1 MRIGDTSAATAVE
14 SPPDHTGRD
23 GNTMQEH
30 DVRIAQLL
38 TFYRSAYLA
47 DSRDLN
53 LDNLVALPAE
63 RRAWLDGR
71 EELASGALPL
81 LALPPGIGAEL
92 ERQQQLYQRELQLIY
107 GVLPVC
113 GRLSTGTGPATAF
126 CAPLVYYEANLSNG
140 SEGDAHLLAIDIAQ
154 PLANWRLLR
163 QLLADD
169 DSGSLD
175 DLPLADAPIDA
186 HVLGDLLGW
195 ISRRTRVADV
205 LAASGFPALESQQA
219 VDKALRRR
227 SLSLRSAAMVALV
240 PRGSG
245 SRGIVHELQQLQEG
259 KDWSAPLRQLLGAPQ
274 PSAIQGASSPY
285 ALPAQLSNAQS
296 QALANAARYPLSQ
309 VSGPPGTGKSYTLAA
324 LALDR
329 YLHGETVLL
338 VSRSEQAVRVIAQK
352 LRDDFG
358 LRDAVLDGDGR
369 SLQHNL
375 RDRLGRLLQGEL
387 TPIDE
392 NAERQQE
399 QALRRLIDEERH
411 LAAALGKRGDQALRW
426 SRLILRDDRGA
437 LGFWRRH
444 LLLPWVRRRIRGSV
458 RPWVLLD
465 ELRDCQQ
472 RRERLSRDYLNTR
485 RSARLQR
492 LLAADRQLFVQYNQ
506 AIRARQS
513 RRQLA
518 LFEDIDPQRLLAA
531 FPIWVV
537 TLDELH
543 RLLPLKAGL
552 FDVMVMDEAT
562 QCDIAS
568 ALPAFQR
575 CRRAVITGDARQL
588 RHLSFLSRNRE
599 TQLLQRSGL
608 PGEQRERWSYRDNSV
623 LDLVGLHLPEQAAL
637 TFLDEHFRSRPALI
651 RFSNQRFY
659 DNRLR
664 VMKERPGLS
673 HCDSLQ
679 LQRLPGERGL
689 NGVNEEEVQ
698 RVLRLID
705 EHMSRYADSPVK
717 PTIGVLSPFRDQV
730 EAVRQRIAGLD
741 LQRLRDFRLLVDTPY
756 GFQGEERDLMII
768 SFAIDSRSSQA
779 AAYLNRQDM
788 FNVAITRAR
797 ERQVLLFSGD
807 ERQLPSEHLLRRYLE
822 SLADQAMAPHGQP
835 DQDEFQRALCMALQA
850 QGVSTWT
857 RYPLAGL
864 LLDVFCQRGDKCLA
878 IDLIGFPGEGEGFLE
893 LERYRVLARAG
904 LEIVPLSYGL
914 WRQEPELALQA
925 LLQRL

>member
-1 MRIGDTSAATAVE
+1 
-14 SPPDHTGRD
+14 
-23 GNTMQEH
+23 MQEH
-30 DVRIAQLL
+30 DARIARLL
-38 TFYRSAYLA
+38 AFYRSAYLA

-53 LDNLVALPAE
+53 LDNLSALPAG
-63 RRAWLDGR
+63 RLAWLDGR

-92 ERQQQLYQRELQLIY
+92 ERQQRLYQRELQLVY
-107 GVLPVC
+107 CVLPVC
-113 GRLSTGTGPATAF
+113 GRLAGGEGPATAF
-126 CAPLVYYEANLSNG
+126 CAPLVYYEATLNNG
-140 SEGDAHLLAIDIAQ
+140 SEGDAHLLAIDPSQ

-163 QLLADD
+163 QLLVDGDNA
-169 DSGSLD
+169 SLD

-195 ISRRTRVADV
+195 ISQRTRVADV
-205 LAASGFPALESQQA
+205 LAASGFPALEDQDA
-219 VDKALRRR
+219 VAKALRRR
-227 SLSLRSAAMVALV
+227 SLSLRAAAVVALV

-245 SRGIVHELQQLQEG
+245 SRGIVHELQQLQEAG
-259 KDWSAPLRQLLGAPQ
+259 DWSAPLRQLLGEPQ
-274 PSAIQGASSPY
+274 PISPQGASTPH

-309 VSGPPGTGKSYTLAA
+309 ISGPPGTGKSYTLAA

-329 YLHGETVLL
+329 YLHGESVLL
-338 VSRSEQAVRVIAQK
+338 VSRSAQAVRVIGQK
-352 LRDDFG
+352 LREDFG
-358 LRDAVLDGDGR
+358 LRDAVLESDGG
-369 SLQHNL
+369 SLQQTL
-375 RDRLGRLLQGEL
+375 RDRLASLLQGQLPNAQADTEREL
-387 TPIDE
+387 QRE
-392 NAERQQE
+392 LRQ
-399 QALRRLIDEERH
+399 LIDQERRQAKA
-411 LAAALGKRGDQALRW
+411 LARRGEQALRW
-426 SRLILRDDRGA
+426 SRLILRAERGT

-444 LLLPWVRRRIRGSV
+444 LLLPWVRRRVRGSV
-458 RPWVLLD
+458 RPWALLD

-485 RSARLQR
+485 RAASLSG
-492 LLAADRQLFVQYNQ
+492 LLAGNRQLFVQYNQ

-513 RRQLA
+513 QRQLA
-518 LFEDIDPQRLLAA
+518 LFDDIDPRLLLTA

-599 TQLLQRSGL
+599 VQLLQRSGL
-608 PGEQRERWSYRDNSV
+608 PGEDRERWSYRDNSV
-623 LDLVGLHLPEQAAL
+623 LDLVGLHLPEQSAL

-664 VMKERPGLS
+664 VMKERPGLA

-679 LQRLPGERGL
+679 VQRLTGERAG
-689 NGVNEEEVQ
+689 NGVNQVELE
-698 RVLRLID
+698 RVLQLID
-705 EHMSRYADSPVK
+705 EHIARYADSPVK
-717 PTIGVLSPFRDQV
+717 PSIGVVSPFRDQV
-730 EAVRQRIAGLD
+730 EAIRQRVAGLD
-741 LQRLRDFRLLVDTPY
+741 LQRLRDFRVLVDTPY
-756 GFQGEERDLMII
+756 GFQGEERDLMIV
-768 SFAIDSRSSQA
+768 SFALDTGASQA
-779 AAYLNRQDM
+779 AVYLNRPDM

-797 ERQVLLFSGD
+797 ERQVLLFSGN
-807 ERQLPSEHLLRRYLE
+807 ERQLPTDHLLRRYLE
-822 SLADQAMAPHGQP
+822 SAAQPPEAPHQQP
-835 DQDEFQRALCMALQA
+835 EQDDFERALCTALA
-850 QGVSTWT
+850 AHGVVTWT

-878 IDLIGFPGEGEGFLE
+878 IDLIGFPGDGEGFLE

-904 LEIVPLSYGL
+904 LEVVPLSYGL
-914 WRQEPELALQA
+914 WSQEPERALQA

>member
-1 MRIGDTSAATAVE
+1 MQ
-14 SPPDHTGRD
+14 DHD
-23 GNTMQEH
+23 A
-30 DVRIAQLL
+30 RIARLL
-38 TFYRSAYLA
+38 AFYRSAYLA

-53 LDNLVALPAE
+53 LDNLSTLPAG
-63 RRAWLDGR
+63 RLAWLEGR

-81 LALPPGIGAEL
+81 LALAPGIGAEL
-92 ERQQQLYQRELQLIY
+92 ERQQRLYQRELQLVY

-113 GRLSTGTGPATAF
+113 GRLAGAEGPATAF
-126 CAPLVYYEANLSNG
+126 CAPLVYYEATLNNG
-140 SEGDAHLLAIDIAQ
+140 SEGDAHLLAIDPGQ

-163 QLLADD
+163 QLLIDGDNA
-169 DSGSLD
+169 SLD

-195 ISRRTRVADV
+195 ISQRTRVADV
-205 LAASGFPALESQQA
+205 LAASGFPALEGQDA
-219 VDKALRRR
+219 MAKAQRRR
-227 SLSLRSAAMVALV
+227 SLSLRAAAIVALV

-245 SRGIVHELQQLQEG
+245 SRGIVHELQQLQEAG
-259 KDWSAPLRQLLGAPQ
+259 DWSAPLHQLLGESQ
-274 PSAIQGASSPY
+274 PVLRQGASAPH

-309 VSGPPGTGKSYTLAA
+309 ISGPPGTGKSYTLAA

-329 YLHGETVLL
+329 YLHGESVLL
-338 VSRSEQAVRVIAQK
+338 VSRSTQAVRVIGQK
-352 LRDDFG
+352 LREDFG
-358 LRDAVLDGDGR
+358 LRDAVLESDGG
-369 SLQHNL
+369 SLQQTL
-375 RDRLGRLLQGEL
+375 RDRLASLLQGQLPNAPAETEVNLQHEL
-387 TPIDE
+387 
-392 NAERQQE
+392 RQ
-399 QALRRLIDEERH
+399 LIDQERRQAKA
-411 LAAALGKRGDQALRW
+411 LARRGEQALRW
-426 SRLILRDDRGA
+426 SRLILRAERGT
-437 LGFWRRH
+437 LCFWRRH
-444 LLLPWVRRRIRGSV
+444 LLLHWVRRRVRGSV
-458 RPWVLLD
+458 RPWALLD

-485 RSARLQR
+485 RATSLSG
-492 LLAADRQLFVQYNQ
+492 LLAGNRQLFVQYNQ

-513 RRQLA
+513 QRQLA
-518 LFEDIDPQRLLAA
+518 LFDDIDPQLLLTA

-568 ALPAFQR
+568 ALSAFQR

-599 TQLLQRSGL
+599 IQLLQRSGL
-608 PGEQRERWSYRDNSV
+608 PGEERERWSYRDNSV
-623 LDLVGLHLPEQAAL
+623 LDLVGLHLPEQSAL

-659 DNRLR
+659 GNRLR
-664 VMKERPGLS
+664 VMKERPGLA

-679 LQRLPGERGL
+679 VQRLAGERAG
-689 NGVNEEEVQ
+689 NGVNQVELE
-698 RVLRLID
+698 RVLQLID
-705 EHMSRYADSPVK
+705 EHIARYADSPVK
-717 PTIGVLSPFRDQV
+717 PSIGVVSPFRDQV
-730 EAVRQRIAGLD
+730 EAIRQRVAGLD
-741 LQRLRDFRLLVDTPY
+741 LQRLRDFRVLVDTPY

-768 SFAIDSRSSQA
+768 SFALDARASQA
-779 AAYLNRQDM
+779 AVYLNRPDM

-807 ERQLPSEHLLRRYLE
+807 ERQLPTDHLLRRYLE
-822 SLADQAMAPHGQP
+822 SAAEPPAASHQQP
-835 DQDEFQRALCMALQA
+835 EQDDFERALCAALA
-850 QGVSTWT
+850 AHGVVTWT

-864 LLDVFCQRGDKCLA
+864 LLDVFCQRGDRCLA
-878 IDLIGFPGEGEGFLE
+878 IDLIGFPGDGEGFLE

-904 LEIVPLSYGL
+904 LEVVPLSYGL
-914 WRQEPELALQA
+914 WSQAPARALQA

>member
-1 MRIGDTSAATAVE
+1 
-14 SPPDHTGRD
+14 
-23 GNTMQEH
+23 MQEH
-30 DVRIAQLL
+30 DARIARLL
-38 TFYRSAYLA
+38 AFYRSAYLA

-53 LDNLVALPAE
+53 LDNLSALPAG
-63 RRAWLDGR
+63 RLAWLEGR

-92 ERQQQLYQRELQLIY
+92 ERQQRLYQRELQLVY

-113 GRLSTGTGPATAF
+113 GRLAGGEGPATAF
-126 CAPLVYYEANLSNG
+126 CAPLVYYEATLNNG
-140 SEGDAHLLAIDIAQ
+140 SEGDAHLLAIDPSQ

-163 QLLADD
+163 QLLVDGDNA
-169 DSGSLD
+169 SLD

-195 ISRRTRVADV
+195 ISQRTRVADV
-205 LAASGFPALESQQA
+205 LAASGFPALEDQDA
-219 VDKALRRR
+219 VAKALRRR
-227 SLSLRSAAMVALV
+227 SLSLRAAAVVALV

-245 SRGIVHELQQLQEG
+245 SRGIVHELQQLQEAG
-259 KDWSAPLRQLLGAPQ
+259 DWSAPLRQLLGEPQ
-274 PSAIQGASSPY
+274 PISPQSASTPH

-309 VSGPPGTGKSYTLAA
+309 ISGPPGTGKSYTLAA

-329 YLHGETVLL
+329 YLHGESVLL
-338 VSRSEQAVRVIAQK
+338 VSRSAQAVRVIGQK
-352 LRDDFG
+352 LREDFG
-358 LRDAVLDGDGR
+358 LRDAVLESDGG
-369 SLQHNL
+369 SLQQTL
-375 RDRLGRLLQGEL
+375 RDRLASLLQGQLPNAQADTEREL
-387 TPIDE
+387 QRE
-392 NAERQQE
+392 LRQ
-399 QALRRLIDEERH
+399 LIDQELRQAKA
-411 LAAALGKRGDQALRW
+411 LARRGEQALRW
-426 SRLILRDDRGA
+426 SRLILRAERGT

-444 LLLPWVRRRIRGSV
+444 LLLPWVRRRVRGSV
-458 RPWVLLD
+458 RPWALLD

-485 RSARLQR
+485 RAASLSG
-492 LLAADRQLFVQYNQ
+492 LLAGNRQLFVQYNQ

-513 RRQLA
+513 QRQLA
-518 LFEDIDPQRLLAA
+518 LFDDIDPRLLLTA

-599 TQLLQRSGL
+599 VQLLQRSGL
-608 PGEQRERWSYRDNSV
+608 PGEDRERWSYRDNSV
-623 LDLVGLHLPEQAAL
+623 LDLVGLHLPEQSAL

-664 VMKERPGLS
+664 VMKERPGLA

-679 LQRLPGERGL
+679 VQRLTGERAG
-689 NGVNEEEVQ
+689 NGVNQVELE
-698 RVLRLID
+698 RVLQLID
-705 EHMSRYADSPVK
+705 EHIARYADSPVK
-717 PTIGVLSPFRDQV
+717 PSIGVVSPFRDQV
-730 EAVRQRIAGLD
+730 EAIRQRVAGLD
-741 LQRLRDFRLLVDTPY
+741 LQRLRDFRVLVDTPY
-756 GFQGEERDLMII
+756 GFQGEERDLMIV
-768 SFAIDSRSSQA
+768 SFALDTGASQA
-779 AAYLNRQDM
+779 AVYLNRPDM

-797 ERQVLLFSGD
+797 ERQVLLFSGN
-807 ERQLPSEHLLRRYLE
+807 ERQLPTDHLLRRYLE
-822 SLADQAMAPHGQP
+822 SAAQPPEAPHQQP
-835 DQDEFQRALCMALQA
+835 E
-850 QGVSTWT
+850 
-857 RYPLAGL
+857 
-864 LLDVFCQRGDKCLA
+864 
-878 IDLIGFPGEGEGFLE
+878 
-893 LERYRVLARAG
+893 
-904 LEIVPLSYGL
+904 
-914 WRQEPELALQA
+914 
-925 LLQRL
+925 

>member
-1 MRIGDTSAATAVE
+1 
-14 SPPDHTGRD
+14 
-23 GNTMQEH
+23 MQEH
-30 DVRIAQLL
+30 DARIARLL
-38 TFYRSAYLA
+38 AFYRSAYLA

-53 LDNLVALPAE
+53 LDNLSALPAG
-63 RRAWLDGR
+63 RLAWLDGR

-92 ERQQQLYQRELQLIY
+92 ERQQRLYQRELQLVY

-113 GRLSTGTGPATAF
+113 GRLAGGEGPATAF
-126 CAPLVYYEANLSNG
+126 CAPLVYYEATLNNG
-140 SEGDAHLLAIDIAQ
+140 SEGDAHLLAIDPSQ

-163 QLLADD
+163 QLLVDGDNA
-169 DSGSLD
+169 SLD

-195 ISRRTRVADV
+195 ISQRTRVADV
-205 LAASGFPALESQQA
+205 LAASGFPALEDQDA
-219 VDKALRRR
+219 VAKALRRR
-227 SLSLRSAAMVALV
+227 SLSLRAAAVVALV

-245 SRGIVHELQQLQEG
+245 SRGIVHELQQLQEAG
-259 KDWSAPLRQLLGAPQ
+259 DWSAPLRQLLGEPQ
-274 PSAIQGASSPY
+274 PISPQGASTPH
-285 ALPAQLSNAQS
+285 ALPAQLSSAQS

-309 VSGPPGTGKSYTLAA
+309 ISGPPGTGKSYTLAA

-329 YLHGETVLL
+329 YLHGESVLL
-338 VSRSEQAVRVIAQK
+338 VSRSAQAVRVIGQK
-352 LRDDFG
+352 LREDFG
-358 LRDAVLDGDGR
+358 LRDAVLESDGG
-369 SLQHNL
+369 SLQQTL
-375 RDRLGRLLQGEL
+375 RDRLASLLQGQLPNAQADTEREL
-387 TPIDE
+387 QRE
-392 NAERQQE
+392 LRQ
-399 QALRRLIDEERH
+399 LIDQERRQAKA
-411 LAAALGKRGDQALRW
+411 LARRGEQALRW
-426 SRLILRDDRGA
+426 SRLILRAERGT

-444 LLLPWVRRRIRGSV
+444 LLLPWVRRRVRGSV
-458 RPWVLLD
+458 RPWALLD

-485 RSARLQR
+485 RAASLSG
-492 LLAADRQLFVQYNQ
+492 LLAGNRQLFVQYNQ

-513 RRQLA
+513 QRQLA
-518 LFEDIDPQRLLAA
+518 LFDDIDPRLLLTA

-599 TQLLQRSGL
+599 VQLLQRSGL
-608 PGEQRERWSYRDNSV
+608 PGEDRERWSYRDNSV
-623 LDLVGLHLPEQAAL
+623 LDLVGLHLPEQSAL
-637 TFLDEHFRSRPALI
+637 TFLDEHFRSCPALI

-664 VMKERPGLS
+664 VMKERPGLA

-679 LQRLPGERGL
+679 VQRLAGERAG
-689 NGVNEEEVQ
+689 NGVNQVELE
-698 RVLRLID
+698 RVLQLID
-705 EHMSRYADSPVK
+705 EHIARYADSPVK
-717 PTIGVLSPFRDQV
+717 PSIGVVSPFRDQV
-730 EAVRQRIAGLD
+730 EAIRQRVAGLD
-741 LQRLRDFRLLVDTPY
+741 LQRLRDFRVLVDTPY
-756 GFQGEERDLMII
+756 GFQGEERDLMIV
-768 SFAIDSRSSQA
+768 SFALDTGASQA
-779 AAYLNRQDM
+779 AVYLNRPDM

-797 ERQVLLFSGD
+797 ERQVLLFSGN
-807 ERQLPSEHLLRRYLE
+807 ERQLPTDHLLRRYLE
-822 SLADQAMAPHGQP
+822 SAAQPPEAPHQQP
-835 DQDEFQRALCMALQA
+835 EQDDFERALCTALA
-850 QGVSTWT
+850 AHGVVTWT

-878 IDLIGFPGEGEGFLE
+878 IDLIGFPGDGEGFLE

-904 LEIVPLSYGL
+904 LEVVPLSYGL
-914 WRQEPELALQA
+914 WSQEPERALQA

>member
-1 MRIGDTSAATAVE
+1 MQ
-14 SPPDHTGRD
+14 DHD
-23 GNTMQEH
+23 A
-30 DVRIAQLL
+30 RIARLL
-38 TFYRSAYLA
+38 AFYRSAYLA

-53 LDNLVALPAE
+53 LDNLSALPAG
-63 RRAWLDGR
+63 RLAWLDGR

-92 ERQQQLYQRELQLIY
+92 ERQQRLYQRELQLVY

-113 GRLSTGTGPATAF
+113 GRLTSEGGPSTAF
-126 CAPLVYYEANLSNG
+126 CAPLIYYEASLNNG
-140 SEGDAHLLAIDIAQ
+140 SEGDAHLLAIDPSQ

-163 QLLADD
+163 QLIDGDNAL
-169 DSGSLD
+169 LD

-195 ISRRTRVADV
+195 ISQRTKVTDV
-205 LAASGFPALESQQA
+205 LTASGFPALEDQDS
-219 VDKALRRR
+219 VTKALRRR
-227 SLSLRSAAMVALV
+227 NLSLRAAAVVALV

-245 SRGIVHELQQLQEG
+245 SRGIVHELQQLQETRE
-259 KDWSAPLRQLLGAPQ
+259 WSAPLRQLLGEPQPPAPQ
-274 PSAIQGASSPY
+274 GESSPE

-309 VSGPPGTGKSYTLAA
+309 ISGPPGTGKSYTLAA

-329 YLHGETVLL
+329 YLHGESVLL
-338 VSRSEQAVRVIAQK
+338 VSRSAQAVRVIGQK
-352 LRDDFG
+352 LREDFG
-358 LRDAVLDGDGR
+358 LRDAVLESDGG
-369 SLQHNL
+369 SLQQTL
-375 RDRLGRLLQGEL
+375 RDRLASLLQGQVPDTSTDVEQGL
-387 TPIDE
+387 Q
-392 NAERQQE
+392 RQ
-399 QALRRLIDEERH
+399 LRH
-411 LAAALGKRGDQALRW
+411 LIKLERRQARDLATRCGQALRW
-426 SRLILRDDRGA
+426 SRLILKAERGT
-437 LGFWRRH
+437 LDVVRRH
-444 LLLPWVRRRIRGSV
+444 LLLPWVRWRVRDSV
-458 RPWVLLD
+458 RPWALLD

-472 RRERLSRDYLNTR
+472 RRERLSRDYINAR
-485 RSARLQR
+485 RASSLGG
-492 LLAADRQLFVQYNQ
+492 LLAGKRQLFVQYNQ

-513 RRQLA
+513 QRQLA
-518 LFEDIDPQRLLAA
+518 LFEDINPQTLLAA
-531 FPIWVV
+531 FPVWVV

-599 TQLLQRSGL
+599 VQLLQRSGL
-608 PGEQRERWSYRDNSV
+608 PGEERERWSYRDNSV
-623 LDLVGLHLPEQAAL
+623 LDLVGLHLPEQSAL

-651 RFSNQRFY
+651 RFSNQWFY
-659 DNRLR
+659 ANRLR
-664 VMKERPGLS
+664 VMKERPSLT

-679 LQRLPGERGL
+679 VQRLDGERAR
-689 NGVNEEEVQ
+689 NGVNQVELE
-698 RVLRLID
+698 RVLQLVD
-705 EHMSRYADSPVK
+705 EHITRYADSPVK
-717 PTIGVLSPFRDQV
+717 PSIGVVSPFRDQV
-730 EAVRQRIAGLD
+730 EAIRQRIAGLD
-741 LQRLRDFRLLVDTPY
+741 LQRLRDFRVLVDTPY

-768 SFAIDSRSSQA
+768 SFALDANASQA
-779 AAYLNRQDM
+779 AVYLNRPDM

-807 ERQLPSEHLLRRYLE
+807 ERQLPTDHLLRRYLE
-822 SLADQAMAPHGQP
+822 SASETPAATHQQP
-835 DQDEFQRALCMALQA
+835 EQDAFEAALCAALQA
-850 QGVSTWT
+850 HGVATWT

-904 LEIVPLSYGL
+904 LEVLPLSYGL
-914 WRQEPELALQA
+914 WSQEPERALQA